1 MITSL
6 LVISETLGLFG
17 NTMTADHMYFR
28 HRWEKFPKQVQTQ
41 LSQKQ
46 KTFSGNFIAFL
57 KSGENFRHFEKKDHL
72 HSINISEFIEPRKCS
87 YLNARKLLFWNT
99 FPESTCSR
107 ITNIAETYTAALLS
121 KFLINLKENDLE
133 NMSLSHIKN
142 VTTVWFHVDCGSHVF
157 SSYMKEVPGTGSNA
171 IISKTKNI
179 FLKFYCMFAICTK
192 FCAFW
197 KQRSAS

>member
-1 MITSL
+1 MPKSSRFTKPLKSQRVQGSQTLLKPTLQHFHLNFQEMWEKLSMITSL
-6 LVISETLGLFG
+6 LVISKTLGLFG
-17 NTMTADHMYFR
+17 NTMTADHMYFC
-28 HRWEKFPKQVQTQ
+28 HRWEKFTKQVQTQ

-57 KSGENFRHFEKKDHL
+57 EPGENFRHFEKKDHL

-157 SSYMKEVPGTGSNA
+157 SS
-171 IISKTKNI
+171 
-179 FLKFYCMFAICTK
+179 
-192 FCAFW
+192 
-197 KQRSAS
+197 